1 MKRKPIG
8 LKKFLAVGATS
19 CFGERKLMVKK
30 TFWPIT
36 LLRPKGSFGL
46 AATLGLAMLSL
57 AACAELEETGPLPE
71 QLKADNEVKTQAAH
85 FAKKQEVYKT
95 VSEQFTDLPVP
106 SNVSMNLE
114 RTLVLGPTGAWL
126 GRLVLSSSD
135 DTTRL
140 FDFFK
145 AEMPGMGWHEL
156 TAVRAIHSVLSY
168 SRLGRIATIQILP
181 GTMDV
186 SEVVITA
193 SPERPAVAPGAKK

>member
-1 MKRKPIG
+1 
-8 LKKFLAVGATS
+8 
-19 CFGERKLMVKK
+19 MVKNTLWPN
-30 TFWPIT
+30 TF
-36 LLRPKGSFGL
+36 LRPKASLKL
-46 AATLGLAMLSL
+46 AASLGVAVLSL
-57 AACAELEETGPLPE
+57 AACADLEETGPLPE

-106 SNVSMNLE
+106 SNVSMNVE
-114 RTLVLGPTGAWL
+114 RTLVLGSTGAWL

-135 DTTRL
+135 DTTQL

-145 AEMPGMGWHEL
+145 AEMPGMGWHET
-156 TAVRAIHSVLSY
+156 TAVRAIHSVLTY
-168 SRLGRIATIQILP
+168 SRLGRIATIQIHP

-193 SPERPAVAPGAKK
+193 SPERPPVVPGANK